1 MLICILDRLTTIFI
15 QKIRTLALILASL
28 SVVQAGLSHARGPD
42 YPIEFDRGS
51 LVFEVFETR
60 YDTVNPDAAKTKTE
74 RTGGQRLWL
83 DFGVNALGF
92 AGELRTNH
100 LFDSAESDFKFR
112 YGDRLTST
120 GLKSGGDR
128 SEIYSFSAS
137 HLGSEM
143 DTHIFYHVPRY
154 HWGYE
159 GDSFGLLYET
169 TNMDDQDIWNEKAPA
184 GVEFVGK
191 GQLDGLK
198 VLAGREIYWGAHPMI
213 LGKYQ
218 FGDQNQHSFLFER
231 DIADDVERKRFS
243 VQGSTQLRSSTKLLF
258 GLLSSGREKIGNLYD
273 YEAAEGVIAQ
283 RGISGKD
290 TWAAKLRVEEE
301 VGSASVVWLEANRAG
316 LVAERGEQGQEVW
329 DSELPYST
337 LGNKKTLELGGR
349 FVDGNLMIS
358 PRVFVRKTQEDALS
372 LTARGNGRTGTVRES
387 QAKTFAV
394 QDNRDANAAEVY
406 FTYDPTPGTFF
417 YEWDNFAK
425 EDAKFAANLGITLIE
440 FLDRTD
446 MRRWPWGYDWGRA
459 PEKVEKIVSRFVYNA
474 TPDLRI
480 NGKIESGHQMSLFGG
495 DNGVSNLSRFSSVE
509 SRFVYRTKNIINLI
523 YKTDAYGE
531 YDWHSEYGTAY
542 PRSIELA
549 YERLLDDRASP
560 SKAGIKL
567 FRRDLEAVSGGE
579 FQNGANEY
587 MSEIQLYYEY
597 SF

>member
-1 MLICILDRLTTIFI
+1 MLICILDRVTTIFVR
-15 QKIRTLALILASL
+15 KIRAFAFILVSL
-28 SVVQAGLSHARGPD
+28 SLVQAGLTHARGPD
-42 YPIEFDRGS
+42 YPIEFERGS

-60 YDTVNPDAAKTKTE
+60 YDTVNPDATKTKTD

-83 DFGVNALGF
+83 DFNVNALGF
-92 AGELRTNH
+92 AGELKTNH

-137 HLGSEM
+137 HLGDEM

-159 GDSFGLLYET
+159 GDSFGLLHET

-191 GQLDGLK
+191 GSLDGLK
-198 VLAGREIYWGAHPMI
+198 VLAGREIYWGAHPMV
-213 LGKYQ
+213 LAKYQ
-218 FGDQNQHSFLFER
+218 FGEGGAQSLLVER
-231 DIADDVERKRFS
+231 DIADDVERKRFT
-243 VQGSTQLRSSTKLLF
+243 VQGSAQLRNSTKLLF
-258 GLLSSGREKIGNLYD
+258 GLLSSGREKIGNLYN
-273 YEAAEGVIAQ
+273 YEVSEGVIAQ
-283 RGISGKD
+283 RGITGSD
-290 TWAAKLRVEEE
+290 TWAAKLRVEED
-301 VGSASVVWLEANRAG
+301 VGSASVIWLELNKAG

-329 DSELPYST
+329 DSEIPYSS
-337 LGNKKTLELGGR
+337 LGNKQTLEVGGR
-349 FVDGNLMIS
+349 FVDGSFIVS
-358 PRVFVRKTQEDALS
+358 PRIFVRKTGEDALS
-372 LTARGNGRTGTVRES
+372 LTARGDGRTGTVRES
-387 QAKTFAV
+387 QATTFAV
-394 QDNRDANAAEVY
+394 QDNRDANAAEIY

-417 YEWDNFAK
+417 YEWDNPDK
-425 EDAKFAANLGITLIE
+425 EDAKFAANLGIMMIE

-459 PEKVEKIVSRFVYNA
+459 PEKVEKIVSRFVYKA

-495 DNGVSNLSRFSSVE
+495 DNGASNLSRFSSIE
-509 SRFVYRTKNIINLI
+509 SRFIYRTKNIVNLV

-531 YDWHSEYGTAY
+531 YDWHSEYGTSY
-542 PRSIELA
+542 PRSIELG
-549 YERLLDDRASP
+549 YERLLDDRAKP
-560 SKAGIKL
+560 SKLGLKL
-567 FRRDLEAVSGGE
+567 FRRDLEPVSGGE
-579 FQNGANEY
+579 YQNGANEH
-587 MSEIQLYYEY
+587 MSEVQLYYEY